1 MKRLSLSSSQVNTI
15 TTVSNAF
22 IDDFMMDANGEF
34 VKVYIYL
41 LRHSSSTDIS
51 MGDIADRLNLT
62 EKDVIRALKYWDQK
76 SVLSVTFKGNE
87 PESITIL
94 ELNSASQASKE
105 TAVTLSEVD
114 TVETAETI
122 IDTAVETTTEA
133 TIETASATRPDKNA
147 YSPAQIKHLKE
158 QEDIQELLFIVEQYI
173 GKTLSGA
180 DVNTVIY
187 IHNGLG
193 FSPDLVEYLVEY
205 CVINNHTSLR
215 YIEKVA
221 LAWHSQGISNI
232 NDAKEAAAIRSKRT
246 VAVTRA
252 FGLND
257 RNLTPIELDFI
268 NRWYDEYGFDPIIVE
283 EACKRTILT
292 MSKPNF
298 SYTDG
303 ILRKWKNANLHTLED
318 LKNFDAGYRAKIT
331 VPAGNKT
338 NVAKSTNKFNNFSQ
352 RTYNFE
358 EMEKNLISNNK

>member
-15 TTVSNAF
+15 TTVSNSF
-22 IDDFMMDANGEF
+22 IDNFMMDANGEF

-41 LRHSSSTDIS
+41 LRHLSSSDIS

-62 EKDVIRALKYWDQK
+62 EKDVVRALKYWDQK

-94 ELNSASQASKE
+94 ELDSVSQTSKE
-105 TAVTLSEVD
+105 TVATLSEINTEE
-114 TVETAETI
+114 TVNTDINT
-122 IDTAVETTTEA
+122 DTEA
-133 TIETASATRPDKNA
+133 SDVSHPDKNA
-147 YSPAQIKHLKE
+147 YSPAQIKRLKE
-158 QEDIQELLFIVEQYI
+158 QEDIRELLFIVEQYI
-173 GKTLSGA
+173 GKTLSGT

-205 CVINNHTSLR
+205 CVTNNHTSLR

-221 LAWHSQGISNI
+221 LAWHSQGITNI

-246 VAVTRA
+246 IAVTRA
-252 FGLND
+252 FGISD

-268 NRWYDEYGFDPIIVE
+268 NRWYDDYGFDPVIVE

-303 ILRKWKNANLHTLED
+303 ILRKWKTNNLHTLED

-338 NVAKSTNKFNNFSQ
+338 NVAKSTNNFNNFSQ
-352 RTYNFE
+352 RTYNFDE
-358 EMEKNLISNNK
+358 IEKTLISNNK

>member
-1 MKRLSLSSSQVNTI
+1 MRKLLLSSSQVNTV
-15 TTVSNAF
+15 TTVSNIF
-22 IDDFMMDANGEF
+22 IDNFMMDANGEF

-41 LRHSSSTDIS
+41 LRHLSSSDIS
-51 MGDIADRLNLT
+51 ISDIADKLDLT
-62 EKDVIRALKYWDQK
+62 EKDVVRALKYWDQK
-76 SVLSVTFKGNE
+76 SVLSVTFKENI
-87 PESITIL
+87 PESVTIL
-94 ELNSASQASKE
+94 ELDSVSQAAKE
-105 TAVTLSEVD
+105 TAAALSESD
-114 TVETAETI
+114 NAEAAETNI
-122 IDTAVETTTEA
+122 EA
-133 TIETASATRPDKNA
+133 DIENTSASHPDKNA
-147 YSPAQIKHLKE
+147 YSPAQIKRLKE
-158 QEDIQELLFIVEQYI
+158 QEDIRELLFIVEQYI
-173 GKTLSGA
+173 GKTLSGS

-205 CVINNHTSLR
+205 CVTNNHTSLR

-221 LAWHSQGISNI
+221 LAWHAQGITSI

-246 VAVTRA
+246 IAVTRA
-252 FGLND
+252 FGLSD

-268 NRWYDEYGFDPIIVE
+268 NRWYDDYGFDAVIVE

-303 ILRKWKNANLHTLED
+303 ILRKWKNNNLHTLED

-338 NVAKSTNKFNNFSQ
+338 NVTKSTNKFNNFSQ
-352 RTYNFE
+352 RTYNFDE
-358 EMEKNLISNNK
+358 IEKNLISNNK